1 MANKDPN
8 QAMQDLVVDAMRR
21 SQEAVV
27 DLVRTWRSQWDSQ
40 PFAQP
45 FGALPVPPMLTLE
58 QVDAAFDVA
67 ERMLAEQRRLTKE
80 LLTAALPALAAD
92 SGPRPVTGTSSTGTG
107 R

>member
-1 MANKDPN
+1 MANKDAN

-27 DLVRTWRSQWDSQ
+27 DLVRTWRAQWDNQ
-40 PFAQP
+40 PFTQP

-58 QVDAAFDVA
+58 QVDAAFDIA
-67 ERMLAEQRRLTKE
+67 ERMLGEQRRLTKE

-92 SGPRPVTGTSSTGTG
+92 SSPRPVTGTSSTGTG

>member
-27 DLVRTWRSQWDSQ
+27 DLVRTWRAQWDNQ
-40 PFAQP
+40 PFTQP

-80 LLTAALPALAAD
+80 LLTAAMPALDQA
-92 SGPRPVTGTSSTGTG
+92 SGTRSVTKGSS
-107 R
+107 